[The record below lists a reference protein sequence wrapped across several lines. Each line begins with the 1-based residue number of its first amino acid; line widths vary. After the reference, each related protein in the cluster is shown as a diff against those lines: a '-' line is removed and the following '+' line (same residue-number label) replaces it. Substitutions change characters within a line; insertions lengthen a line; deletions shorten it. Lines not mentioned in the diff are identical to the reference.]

1 MYHLRIC
8 FDKKAGEIK
17 YDFTFKETPLS
28 DESDKVKVISFI
40 EDFIRHRIISDEDLG
55 LYEYEII
62 GDEED
67 SIEKIAC
74 IGK

>member
-1 MYHLRIC
+1 MRIC
-8 FDKKAGEIK
+8 FVKKDGEIK
-17 YDFTFKETPLS
+17 YDFVFKETPLS
-28 DESDKVKVISFI
+28 DESDKAKVISFI
-40 EDFIRHRIISDEDLG
+40 EDFMRHRVISDEDLG

-62 GDEED
+62 GDEEY